1 MEPEEHVLVLSA
13 QCHGLALDTAT
24 GYVLERGD
32 LIAAFIADEW
42 IDGLVLPQ
50 DSGWGLHSAYNN
62 EVYDLLA
69 GMKVKML

>member
-24 GYVLERGD
+24 SYVLKIGD

-50 DSGWGLHSAYNN
+50 DSGWVLYSSYNDKT
-62 EVYDLLA
+62 YDLSA
-69 GMKVKML
+69 GIKVKML